1 MLTRKYL
8 KAFVFILIF
17 QIILLL
23 AFVFFRLIDFD
34 EGSYLSSAY
43 LVKCGKL
50 PYVDFFFPQMPYL
63 PYVYALVSS
72 YGLSSLYY
80 GRLISLAFGICLSI
94 LICWFAHR
102 LFEDEKLSL
111 SLFFLYG
118 FNGLVLSWHAVVKT
132 LVFSDFF
139 GFLSFIFFILYLL
152 SNEKK
157 LRLFWAGFFIGIAF
171 NFRLT
176 FLLILALEG
185 IMIFVLPPYQS
196 VKKRIVHVF
205 LLISGATL
213 ASGFAIYLFFKN
225 PSAFVFGNIGF
236 HQAWGLEVIKMT
248 SLQKLYTL
256 SKFVFSPQNLFI
268 LILATVS
275 MIWLVKKLIRERRD
289 TFIEDK
295 ITLFALSISLM
306 IIVTSFLQEP
316 TEFQYYEQ
324 ALPYLL
330 FSSAPVLSKLISQ
343 WKDKRLIWRG
353 FTILYLLSAVPF
365 IVVFI
370 FVIRPGELP
379 FRIDKTKEVVEV
391 VKQNSSPGEKILSGW
406 PGYVIFAQRE
416 SVPGMETFGWAII
429 HLLSKEEIENFRLLD
444 RQSISEMIS
453 AQKVNMIIADKW
465 FICDFEKLIE
475 PNYHLVGAFEF
486 AKVYVKRKPKY
497 EN

>member
-1 MLTRKYL
+1 MLTKKYL
-8 KAFVFILIF
+8 KAFVLILIF

-23 AFVFFRLIDFD
+23 IFVFLRLIDFD

-80 GRLISLAFGICLSI
+80 GRLISLAFGIFLSI
-94 LICWFAHR
+94 LIFWFALR
-102 LFEDEKLSL
+102 LFKDEKLSL

-132 LVFSDFF
+132 LVFSDLF
-139 GFLSFIFFILYLL
+139 GFISFIFFALYL
-152 SNEKK
+152 SSKEKK
-157 LRLFWAGFFIGIAF
+157 LNLFWGGFFIGIAF

-185 IMIFVLPPYQS
+185 IMIFALPQYES
-196 VKKRIVHVF
+196 VKKRIVNVL
-205 LLISGATL
+205 LLISGAVL

-225 PSAFVFGNIGF
+225 PSAFVFDNIGF
-236 HQAWGLEVIKMT
+236 HQVWGLEVIKMT
-248 SLQKLYTL
+248 FFQKLYTF
-256 SKFVFSPQNLFI
+256 SKFVFNPQNLFL

-275 MIWLVKKLIRERRD
+275 MIWLVKKL
-289 TFIEDK
+289 TKKLKPTPEDK
-295 ITLFALSISLM
+295 ITIFALSISLVM
-306 IIVTSFLQEP
+306 IVTGFLQEP

-324 ALPYLL
+324 SLPYLL
-330 FSSAPVLSKLISQ
+330 FSSVPVLSRVISK
-343 WKDKRLIWRG
+343 WKDKKFVWRG
-353 FTILYLLSAVPF
+353 SEIFYLLSAIPF

-370 FVIRPGELP
+370 FAIRPKDVP

-416 SVPGMETFGWAII
+416 SVPGMETFGWAVI
-429 HLLSKEEIENFRLLD
+429 HLLSKEEIGNFRLLD
-444 RQSISEMIS
+444 RQSISSMIL

-465 FICDFEKLIE
+465 FLCDFEELIK

-486 AKVYVKRKPKY
+486 ANVYVRRNIQNP
-497 EN
+497 N

>member
-1 MLTRKYL
+1 MLTKKYL
-8 KAFVFILIF
+8 RAFVLILIF

-23 AFVFFRLIDFD
+23 AFVFLRLIDFD

-43 LVKCGKL
+43 LVKCGNL
-50 PYVDFFFPQMPYL
+50 PYLDFFFPQMPYL

-94 LICWFAHR
+94 LIFWFAHR
-102 LFEDEKLSL
+102 LFKDEKLSL

-139 GFLSFIFFILYLL
+139 GFLSFIFFILYL
-152 SNEKK
+152 SSPKKK
-157 LRLFWAGFFIGIAF
+157 LKLFWAGFFVGVAF

-176 FLLILALEG
+176 FFLILALEG
-185 IMIFVLPPYQS
+185 IMIFVLPPS
-196 VKKRIVHVF
+196 ESLKKRIVDTI
-205 LLISGATL
+205 LLVSAALL
-213 ASGFAIYLFFKN
+213 ASPLAIYLFFKN
-225 PSAFVFGNIGF
+225 PNAFVFGNIGF

-248 SLQKLYTL
+248 FFQKLYTF
-256 SKFVFSPQNLFI
+256 SKFVFNPQNLFL

-275 MIWLVKKLIRERRD
+275 MIWLVKKLIKKLKP
-289 TFIEDK
+289 TSEDK
-295 ITLFALSISLM
+295 ITIFALSISLV

-330 FSSAPVLSKLISQ
+330 FCSVPVLSRLISK

-353 FTILYLLSAVPF
+353 FAIFYLLSAIPF

-370 FVIRPGELP
+370 FAIRPKDVP
-379 FRIDKTKEVVEV
+379 FRIDKAKEVVEV
-391 VKQNSSPGEKILSGW
+391 VKQNSPPGEKILSGW

-444 RQSISEMIS
+444 RQKISEMIS

-465 FICDFEKLIE
+465 FLCDFEELIT
-475 PNYHLVGAFEF
+475 PNYHLVGTFEF